1 MKPSRSLASAALAS
15 LLLVA
20 SCQTAG
26 HQRVDATSSRLTEL
40 RTGLEQLDGEVTAT
54 ADSLAAVVEKAN
66 EDPTT
71 AFEQYGKDVKAV
83 ERSYAR
89 ARSTLSGAEKEAARL
104 FEEWSRN
111 ASMISDPD
119 LKALSERRRDELK
132 QALDEVVGAMQD
144 AVAELEGFVS
154 TSRDLHTY
162 LSQDLTPKGIRA
174 IADKSR
180 AHGKAARKISGLLE
194 DVMDAAEEAAPKF
207 ETAKPPPPPES

>member
-1 MKPSRSLASAALAS
+1 MKPSRLCLSAALVP
-15 LLLVA
+15 LLLA

-26 HQRVDATSSRLTEL
+26 HQRVDATSSRLEEL
-40 RTGLEQLDGEVTAT
+40 RTSLEQLDGEVTAT
-54 ADSLAAVVEKAN
+54 ADSLASVVEKAG
-66 EDPTT
+66 EDPKP

-89 ARSTLSGAEKEAARL
+89 ARSRLSEAEKEATKL
-104 FEEWSRN
+104 FDEWTRN

-132 QALDEVVGAMQD
+132 EVLDEVVGAMQT
-144 AVAELEGFVS
+144 AVAELESFVT

-162 LSQDLTPKGIRA
+162 LSQDLTPSGIRA

-180 AHGKAARKISGLLE
+180 AHGKAARTISGLIE
-194 DVMDAAEEAAPKF
+194 DVMDAAEEAAPRF
-207 ETAKPPPPPES
+207 ETATPPPPPAEG